1 MAALLAIVLAF
12 QQAVVAP
19 LTAPLTA
26 LDARWVLPFD
36 TPPVAPPGFDASTA
50 YVPLKGGQLVAVD
63 LDRGVVRWRLDV
75 ATALTPATGGGLVFT
90 TSDTTIEARD
100 AQTGARIWSAALPGG
115 AAAPLYWDTGW
126 LLAST
131 SSGDLAA
138 FRAADGTL
146 VWRQPLGAPLSTAPA
161 PALDRLYLPLAD
173 GRLVAVALATGE
185 TIWSQRVS
193 GRITSLVGL
202 DDQLV
207 FGTTEKYVV
216 SVDLLRGRERWKWRV
231 GGDVAGLPAADD
243 KRIYF
248 ASRDNVLRAVDRNSG
263 NLRWKAMLSSR
274 PASGPL
280 SLPNAVMVP
289 LGSSEIGA
297 FEPTTG
303 KPLTPI
309 KAAGELGSQPF
320 IRTTARLTS
329 PRLIAVSRDGQLQ
342 AFGLRFEP
350 PFVQLDV
357 LPGAPAVP

>member
-1 MAALLAIVLAF
+1 LVAVFLAIALAF

-19 LTAPLTA
+19 LTA
-26 LDARWVLPFD
+26 LDARWVVRFD
-36 TPPVAPPGFDASTA
+36 TPPAAPAGYDASTA

-63 LDRGVVRWRLDV
+63 LDRGIVRWRLDV
-75 ATALTPATGGGLVFT
+75 ATTLTPATGGGMVFT
-90 TSDTTIEARD
+90 TSGTTIEARD
-100 AQTGARIWSAALPGG
+100 AQTGATKWSAALPGG

-138 FRAADGTL
+138 FRATDGTL
-146 VWRQPLGAPLSTAPA
+146 VWRQPIGAPLSTAPA
-161 PALDRLYLPLAD
+161 PALDRLYLPLTD
-173 GRLVAVALATGE
+173 GRLVAVALTNGE
-185 TIWSQRVS
+185 TIWTERVV
-193 GRITSLVGL
+193 GRITALVGFE
-202 DDQLV
+202 DQLV
-207 FGTTEKYVV
+207 FGTTGKYVV
-216 SVDLLRGRERWKWRV
+216 SVDLVSGRERWKWPV

-248 ASRDNVLRAVDRNSG
+248 ASRDNVLRAVDRSNG
-263 NLRWKAMLSSR
+263 NLRWKAILPSR

-280 SLPNAVMVP
+280 RLPDAVLVP
-289 LGSSEIGA
+289 LVSSEISG

-303 KPLTPI
+303 KALAAV

-320 IRTTARLTS
+320 LRATARITS

>member
-1 MAALLAIVLAF
+1 MAVFLAIALAI
-12 QQAVVAP
+12 QQAVV
-19 LTAPLTA
+19 APLTA

-36 TPPVAPPGFDASTA
+36 TPPAAPAGFDASTA

-63 LDRGVVRWRLDV
+63 LDRGIVRWRLDV
-75 ATALTPATGGGLVFT
+75 ATALTPATGGGMVFT
-90 TSDTTIEARD
+90 TSGTTIEARD
-100 AQTGARIWSAALPGG
+100 AQTGATRWSAALPGG

-131 SSGDLAA
+131 LSGDLAA

-146 VWRQPLGAPLSTAPA
+146 VWRQAFGAPLSTAPA

-173 GRLVAVALATGE
+173 GRLVAVSLSSGE
-185 TIWSQRVS
+185 TIWTRRVI
-193 GRITSLVGL
+193 GRITALVGL

-207 FGTTEKYVV
+207 FGTSEKYVV
-216 SVDLLRGRERWKWRV
+216 SVELHRGRERWQWPV
-231 GGDVAGLPAADD
+231 GGDVAGVPVADD

-248 ASRDNVLRAVDRNSG
+248 ASRDNVLRAVDRGNG
-263 NLRWKAMLSSR
+263 NLRWRASLPSR
-274 PASGPL
+274 PAGGPL
-280 SLPNAVMVP
+280 RLANAVLVP
-289 LGSSEIGA
+289 LVSSEISG
-297 FEPTTG
+297 FEPETG
-303 KPLTPI
+303 KALAPV

-320 IRTTARLTS
+320 IRATARMTS

-350 PFVQLDV
+350 PFAQLVD

>member
-1 MAALLAIVLAF
+1 MAAWLAIVLAF

-19 LTAPLTA
+19 PTALTA
-26 LDARWVLPFD
+26 LDARWVLAFD
-36 TPPVAPPGFDASTA
+36 TPPVAPAGFDASTA
-50 YVPLKGGQLVAVD
+50 YVPLKGGQLAAVD
-63 LDRGVVRWRLDV
+63 LDRGLVRWRLDV

-90 TSDTTIEARD
+90 TSDSTIEARD
-100 AQTGARIWSAALPGG
+100 AQTGARKWSAALPGG

-131 SSGDLAA
+131 ASGDLAA
-138 FRAADGTL
+138 FRGADGTL

-173 GRLVAVALATGE
+173 GRLVAVALATGQ
-185 TIWSQRVS
+185 TIWTQRVR

-202 DDQLV
+202 ADQLV

-216 SVDLLRGRERWKWRV
+216 SVDLRGRERWKWRV

-263 NLRWKAMLSSR
+263 NLRWRAALSSR
-274 PASGPL
+274 PSSGPL
-280 SLPNAVMVP
+280 RLPDAVMVP
-289 LGSSEIGA
+289 LVSSEITG
-297 FEPTTG
+297 FEPITG
-303 KPLTPI
+303 TALPPV
-309 KAAGELGSQPF
+309 KAAGELGSQVF
-320 IRTTARLTS
+320 LRTTARLTS
-329 PRLIAVSRDGQLQ
+329 PRLITVSRDGQLQ

-350 PFVQLDV
+350 PFTLLDV

>member
-1 MAALLAIVLAF
+1 MAVFLAIALAL
-12 QQAVVAP
+12 QQAVV
-19 LTAPLTA
+19 APLTA
-26 LDARWVLPFD
+26 LDARWVVSFE
-36 TPPVAPPGFDASTA
+36 TPPVAPAGFDASTA

-75 ATALTPATGGGLVFT
+75 ATALTPATGGGMVFT

-100 AQTGARIWSAALPGG
+100 AQTGAIKWRAALPGG

-131 SSGDLAA
+131 TGGDLAA

-173 GRLVAVALATGE
+173 GRLVAVSLATGE
-185 TIWSQRVS
+185 TIWSQTVS
-193 GRITSLVGL
+193 GRITGITGL

-207 FGTTEKYVV
+207 FGTTEKFVI
-216 SVDLLRGRERWKWRV
+216 SVDLLRGRERWRWRV
-231 GGDVAGLPAADD
+231 GGDVAGLPVADD

-248 ASRDNVLRAVDRNSG
+248 ASRDNMLRAVDRKSG
-263 NLRWKAMLSSR
+263 NLRWKATLPSR
-274 PASGPL
+274 PAGGPL
-280 SLPNAVMVP
+280 RLPDAVMVP
-289 LGSSEIGA
+289 LVSSEISG
-297 FEPTTG
+297 FEPSTG
-303 KPLTPI
+303 KALPPL
-309 KAAGELGSQPF
+309 KAAGESGSQPF

-329 PRLIAVSRDGQLQ
+329 PRLIAVSRDGHLQ

-350 PFVQLDV
+350 PFAPLGV

>member
-19 LTAPLTA
+19 LTA

-36 TPPVAPPGFDASTA
+36 SPPVAPAGFDASTA

-63 LDRGVVRWRLDV
+63 LDRGLVRWRLDV

-90 TSDTTIEARD
+90 TSGTTIEARD
-100 AQTGARIWSAALPGG
+100 AQTGAIKWSAALPGG

-131 SSGDLAA
+131 ASGDLAA
-138 FRAADGTL
+138 LRGTDGTL
-146 VWRQPLGAPLSTAPA
+146 VWRQALGAPLSTAPA

-173 GRLVAVALATGE
+173 GRLVAVSLATGE
-185 TIWSQRVS
+185 TIWSQRVT
-193 GRITSLVGL
+193 GRITALVGL

-207 FGTTEKYVV
+207 FGTSEKYVV
-216 SVDLLRGRERWKWRV
+216 SVDLQRGRERWKWRV
-231 GGDVAGLPAADD
+231 GGDVAGLPVADD

-248 ASRDNVLRAVDRNSG
+248 ASRDNMLRAVDRGNG
-263 NLRWKAMLSSR
+263 NLRWKAILPSR
-274 PASGPL
+274 PAGGPL
-280 SLPNAVMVP
+280 RLANAVLVP
-289 LGSSEIGA
+289 LVSSEISG
-297 FEPTTG
+297 FEPETG
-303 KPLTPI
+303 KALAPV

-320 IRTTARLTS
+320 LRTTARLTS
-329 PRLIAVSRDGQLQ
+329 PRLITVSRDGQLQ

-350 PFVQLDV
+350 PFAQLEV
-357 LPGAPAVP
+357 LPGAPSLP

>member
-1 MAALLAIVLAF
+1 MAVFLAIALAF

-19 LTAPLTA
+19 FTA
-26 LDARWVLPFD
+26 LDARWVVPFD
-36 TPPVAPPGFDASTA
+36 TPPAAPAGYDASTA

-63 LDRGVVRWRLDV
+63 LDRGIVRWRLDV
-75 ATALTPATGGGLVFT
+75 ATTLTPATGGGMVFT
-90 TSDTTIEARD
+90 TSGTTIEARD
-100 AQTGARIWSAALPGG
+100 AQTGAIRWSAALQGG

-138 FRAADGTL
+138 FRAIDGTL
-146 VWRQPLGAPLSTAPA
+146 VWRQPIGAPLSTAPA

-173 GRLVAVALATGE
+173 GRLVAVALTNGE
-185 TIWSQRVS
+185 TIWTERVA
-193 GRITSLVGL
+193 GRITALVGF

-207 FGTTEKYVV
+207 FGTTGKYVV
-216 SVDLLRGRERWKWRV
+216 SVDLVNGRERWKWRV

-248 ASRDNVLRAVDRNSG
+248 ASRDNVLRAVDRSNG
-263 NLRWKAMLSSR
+263 NLRWKAILASR

-280 SLPNAVMVP
+280 RLPDAVLVP
-289 LGSSEIGA
+289 LVSSEISG

-303 KPLTPI
+303 KALTAV

-320 IRTTARLTS
+320 LRATARRTS

-350 PFVQLDV
+350 PFAPLDV